1 MIKEISFKKFKKL
14 IDIDFSF
21 NEDINIISGTNGTC
35 KTTLLHLIS
44 NGFQM
49 PPSQSQN
56 YSNSNCVRV
65 IKSINKIANPKMEQL
80 LGNQKLH
87 RSGRGNKRCVIFY

>member
-14 IDIDFSF
+14 IDIDFTF
-21 NEDINIISGTNGTC
+21 NDDVNIISGTNGTC

-49 PPSQSQN
+49 PPS
-56 YSNSNCVRV
+56 
-65 IKSINKIANPKMEQL
+65 
-80 LGNQKLH
+80 
-87 RSGRGNKRCVIFY
+87 RSS